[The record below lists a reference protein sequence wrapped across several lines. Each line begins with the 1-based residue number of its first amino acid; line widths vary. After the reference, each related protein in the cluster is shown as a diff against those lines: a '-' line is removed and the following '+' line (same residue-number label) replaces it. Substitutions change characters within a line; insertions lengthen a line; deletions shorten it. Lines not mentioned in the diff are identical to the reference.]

1 MATPRAF
8 VDPDPARLDALLD
21 AHPFVTLITL
31 RDGAPDASHVPVL
44 ARLTLTDSQ
53 TQAALVLVRFLVALP
68 LGKLSS
74 HK

>member
-44 ARLTLTDSQ
+44 ARRENGSWCSKATG
-53 TQAALVLVRFLVALP
+53 AAPIRRPVTATM
-68 LGKLSS
+68 S
-74 HK
+74 